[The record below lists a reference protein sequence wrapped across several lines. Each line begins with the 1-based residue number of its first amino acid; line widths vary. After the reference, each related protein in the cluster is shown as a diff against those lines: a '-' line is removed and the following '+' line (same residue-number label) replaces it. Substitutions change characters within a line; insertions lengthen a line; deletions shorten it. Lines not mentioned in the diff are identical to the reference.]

1 MMISRSCFVLLV
13 LGGCTTTPDT
23 STDQS
28 DLSDRRGERLFDKAL
43 PHTNGRACATC
54 HVAAD
59 HFALTPA
66 HVAAA
71 DADDPLFAR
80 IDADDPT
87 AAIPT
92 YNHLA
97 AGLARITLHLA
108 DNLDVIDTSGNVI
121 TNADRTISVWRG
133 VPSIENVAYT
143 APYQYDGRAPTL
155 PVQAL
160 AALRAHSQIQHDPH
174 YDDLEEIAE
183 FEKTVF
189 SSPAAEAVA
198 HALEQGHRPPPL
210 DLHLQPGSDA
220 ALGAALFATTCA
232 RCHGS
237 PTTNIIVE
245 QPVFDSF
252 FPVQHAD
259 GTIDIAGQ
267 LPTGVVIP
275 ATFMQNVGRQHEGTL
290 GISGIAVLGQLG
302 ALPNPSG
309 LVLPQYRIRFYTDA
323 TRTTKRVDMPPAPP
337 GIGPSLFPEP
347 FTVDPGRA
355 IISGDPI
362 DWEGFDVPQLR
373 GIARTAPYFH
383 DNSAS
388 DLHALL
394 DIYSRFLL
402 SADPVLNLP
411 PIYPPEG
418 PGLPPESFSPAQ
430 KAQLFAFL
438 QLL

>member
-1 MMISRSCFVLLV
+1 MMTRGLCLV
-13 LGGCTTTPDT
+13 LALGACATTPGT
-23 STDQS
+23 ATEQS
-28 DLSDRRGERLFDKAL
+28 DLSEHRGERLFDHAL

-66 HVAAA
+66 HVAATPA
-71 DADDPLFAR
+71 SDPLFAR
-80 IDADDPT
+80 IDADDPG
-87 AAIPT
+87 AAVPT
-92 YNHLA
+92 YQHLG
-97 AGLARITLHLA
+97 AGLVRITLKLA
-108 DNLDVIDTSGNVI
+108 DNLDVIDASGNVI
-121 TNADRTISVWRG
+121 TNSDRTISVWRG

-155 PVQAL
+155 EVQAL
-160 AALRAHSQIQHDPH
+160 GALRDHSQLDGQPRHGQLDA
-174 YDDLEEIAE
+174 IADY
-183 FEKTVF
+183 EKTVF
-189 SSPAAEAVA
+189 SSPAAEEVA
-198 HALEQGHRPPPL
+198 DALEDHRDPPPL

-220 ALGAALFATTCA
+220 ALGAQLFTTVCA

-237 PTTNIIVE
+237 PTTNQVVE

-259 GTIDIAGQ
+259 GTIDVVGR
-267 LPTGVVIP
+267 LPDGVAIP
-275 ATFMQNVGRQHEGTL
+275 GTFMQNVERSHEGTL
-290 GISGIAVLGQLG
+290 GISGLGVLRELG
-302 ALPNPSG
+302 AFPNPSG
-309 LVLPQYRIRFYTDA
+309 LTLPHYRIRFYTDA

-355 IISGDPI
+355 VITGDPI

-373 GIARTAPYFH
+373 GLANTAPYFH
-383 DNSAS
+383 DNSAP
-388 DLHALL
+388 DLKALL
-394 DIYSRFLL
+394 DIYSRFILN
-402 SADPVLNLP
+402 ADPVLQLP

-418 PGLPPESFSPAQ
+418 PGLPPESLSPAQ
-430 KAQLFAFL
+430 KAQLLAFL

>member
-1 MMISRSCFVLLV
+1 MMTTRVCLV
-13 LGGCTTTPDT
+13 LALGACATTPDT
-23 STDQS
+23 ATDQS
-28 DLSDRRGERLFDKAL
+28 NLSQQRGEHLFDRAL

-59 HFALTPA
+59 HFGLTPA
-66 HVAAA
+66 HVAATPP
-71 DADDPLFAR
+71 DDPLFAR
-80 IDADDPT
+80 IDADDP
-87 AAIPT
+87 AAAVPT
-92 YNHLA
+92 YRHLG
-97 AGLARITLHLA
+97 AGLVRITLKLA
-108 DNLDVIDTSGNVI
+108 DNLDVIDANGNVI

-133 VPSIENVAYT
+133 VPTIENVGYT

-155 PVQAL
+155 QVQAL
-160 AALRAHSQIQHDPH
+160 GALRAHSQLACDPRPGQL
-174 YDDLEEIAE
+174 DAIAD

-189 SSPAAEAVA
+189 SSADAEEVA
-198 HALEQGHRPPPL
+198 DALDHHETPPPL
-210 DLHLQPGSDA
+210 DLHLTPGSDA
-220 ALGAALFATTCA
+220 ALGAQLFQTTCA

-237 PTTNIIVE
+237 PTTNQIVE

-259 GTIDIAGQ
+259 GTIDVVGR
-267 LPTGVVIP
+267 LPDGVAIP
-275 ATFMQNVGRQHEGTL
+275 GTFMQNVGRAHEGTL
-290 GISGIAVLGQLG
+290 GISGLGVLQQIG
-302 ALPNPSG
+302 AFPNPSG
-309 LVLPQYRIRFYTDA
+309 LDLPHYRIRFYTDA

-373 GIARTAPYFH
+373 GIANTAPYFH
-383 DNSAS
+383 DNSAP
-388 DLHALL
+388 DLRALL
-394 DIYSRFLL
+394 DIYSRFILN
-402 SADPVLNLP
+402 ADPVLNLP

-418 PGLPPESFSPAQ
+418 PGLPPESLSPQQ
-430 KAQLFAFL
+430 KAQLLAFL